1 MYFEKKN
8 FKINEDY
15 YLGYSP
21 ERINVGKESLKLE
34 EITKIT
40 SGSNEFSS
48 NIINEFYKSIINSG
62 THLTESIEIAESA
75 KVIENIQRD
84 VNIALMNEL
93 KIYFDEKNIDFK
105 KVLNAAKTKWNFLN
119 FKPGLVGGH
128 CISVDPYYLINDAK
142 NFSNSLNLTKLARQI
157 NESFLNYSIKRLK
170 KLLDH
175 NKSTNHKILFLGSTF
190 KEDVSDFRN
199 SKNYELIKKFIKSSK
214 CKNYLYEPYFRN
226 DIDKPE
232 NLKVFKSLSSIN
244 TKFDTII
251 LIVNHSIFKNFFN
264 KINNYKE
271 TNGKLIK
278 LIF

>member
-1 MYFEKKN
+1 
-8 FKINEDY
+8 
-15 YLGYSP
+15 
-21 ERINVGKESLKLE
+21 
-34 EITKIT
+34 
-40 SGSNEFSS
+40 
-48 NIINEFYKSIINSG
+48 
-62 THLTESIEIAESA
+62 
-75 KVIENIQRD
+75 
-84 VNIALMNEL
+84 MNEL

-105 KVLNAAKTKWNFLN
+105 KVLNAAKTKWNFID

-214 CKNYLYEPYFRN
+214 CKNYLNEPYFRN

-251 LIVNHSIFKNFFN
+251 LIVNHSYLNFFN
-264 KINNYKE
+264 KINNYK
-271 TNGKLIK
+271 TNGS
-278 LIF
+278 